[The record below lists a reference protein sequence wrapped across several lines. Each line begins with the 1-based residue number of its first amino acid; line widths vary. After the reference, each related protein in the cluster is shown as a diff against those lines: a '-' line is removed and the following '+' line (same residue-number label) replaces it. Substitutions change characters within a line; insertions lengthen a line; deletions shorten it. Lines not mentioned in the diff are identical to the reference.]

1 MRYRQSFTSND
12 LIVEEEDIQI
22 DDARAPFEDPF
33 PAHGYFDILKDIE
46 ELIGRK
52 ARFDLDHAID
62 KPILLGVAD
71 GFRLIEGGLSDEA
84 VLLTLAYFGDC
95 SPAVFYLVPNVGTD
109 SDKSDIF
116 HNEGVYGC
124 TVDYTEGEEWEKMRT
139 SGGDCLSVHYV
150 SFNHYFWSSPHPFQV
165 LHLSHRGPWSPF

>member
-1 MRYRQSFTSND
+1 MGYRQPFASDD
-12 LIVEEEDIQI
+12 LIVEEKDIQI
-22 DDARAPFEDPF
+22 DDARAPFKDPF

-71 GFRLIEGGLSDEA
+71 GFRLIEGGLSDEM

-95 SPAVFYLVPNVGTD
+95 SPAVLYLVPNVGTD

-116 HNEGVYGC
+116 HDGGVYPCKG
-124 TVDYTEGEEWEKMRT
+124 DYREGEE
-139 SGGDCLSVHYV
+139 
-150 SFNHYFWSSPHPFQV
+150 
-165 LHLSHRGPWSPF
+165 